1 MLTHER
7 ARRKTTGRRAGG
19 VHQGQE
25 YYGPGSPVSA
35 VTSAPLTSPTLPRP
49 PLFPTP
55 LHVHLSRPPHL
66 AGPYLPSLLVEP
78 WVAGAE
84 SPPLSGI
91 ITFFYFELSSALLTT
106 SRSSALTRGF
116 GGSQPYPLFMV
127 TSELAPQPLLPKPL
141 HLAYLQRFQ
150 SARLLHRADFHSQLC
165 VFLQGVWKGSLRSEM
180 SLWISYQVAEG

>member
-7 ARRKTTGRRAGG
+7 ARRKTTGRCAGG

-35 VTSAPLTSPTLPRP
+35 VTSGPLASPTLPRP

-55 LHVHLSRPPHL
+55 LHVHPSRLPHL

-78 WVAGAE
+78 WVAWAE

-91 ITFFYFELSSALLTT
+91 IAYFYFELSSALLTT
-106 SRSSALTRGF
+106 SRSSALSQGF
-116 GGSQPYPLFMV
+116 GGSSPTPSSWL
-127 TSELAPQPLLPKPL
+127 SLSLLPSPDASAL
-141 HLAYLQRFQ
+141 GLSAGVSICQASTQSRLSLSALYL
-150 SARLLHRADFHSQLC
+150 SSGS
-165 VFLQGVWKGSLRSEM
+165 VEGSLGSEM